1 MLYCILNFAN
11 FSNRK
16 ENTLMSV
23 DKKTLA
29 VGCVVFYRLH
39 ENQSPVD
46 KRKLWRGKVL
56 KTIIDR
62 PRLLDS
68 VIVESLEKGYE
79 KETEFVLLEQIVA
92 VEKQEQNSYV

>member
-1 MLYCILNFAN
+1 M
-11 FSNRK
+11 
-16 ENTLMSV
+16 
-23 DKKTLA
+23 
-29 VGCVVFYRLH
+29 
-39 ENQSPVD
+39 
-46 KRKLWRGKVL
+46 

-92 VEKQEQNSYV
+92 VEK

>member
-1 MLYCILNFAN
+1 
-11 FSNRK
+11 
-16 ENTLMSV
+16 MSV
-23 DKKTLA
+23 DKNMLV
-29 VGCVVFYRLH
+29 VGCVVSYRLLD
-39 ENQSPVD
+39 NQLPVD